1 MSNCALPV
9 KVHYHLY
16 EVLTEILA
24 EAFYSSDE
32 TTFKLFFFLINLVP
46 VWSNHIK
53 NGVETQNS
61 LAYLCIGR
69 GIVYIQGSLV

>member
-32 TTFKLFFFLINLVP
+32 TAFKHFFLINLVP

-53 NGVETQNS
+53 NVVETQNS
-61 LAYLCIGR
+61 LVYLCIGR
-69 GIVYIQGSLV
+69 GIVYIQGGLV